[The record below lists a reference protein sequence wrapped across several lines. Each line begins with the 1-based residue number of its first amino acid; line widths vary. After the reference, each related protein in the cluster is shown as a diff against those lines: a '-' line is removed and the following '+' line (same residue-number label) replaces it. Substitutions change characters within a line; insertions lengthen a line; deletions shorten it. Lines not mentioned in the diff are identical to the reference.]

1 MKSKVITLLLFILS
15 FNFCYSQHKQH
26 NTPKKHKKSKVEI
39 NTQLLTVGGGI
50 MFITAGTLA
59 ITTRGD
65 KPFIDN
71 GTKWKVCPSEWA
83 IIGGFTVV
91 TFGVTFRF

>member
-1 MKSKVITLLLFILS
+1 MKFKIITLILLILS
-15 FNFCYSQHKQH
+15 FNFSYGQRSI
-26 NTPKKHKKSKVEI
+26 PKKHKKSKLEI
-39 NTQLLTVGGGI
+39 HTKLLTVGGGL

-71 GTKWKVCPSEWA
+71 GTKWKICPSEWA

-91 TFGVTFRF
+91 TFGITYRF

>member
-1 MKSKVITLLLFILS
+1 MKFKIITLILLILS
-15 FNFCYSQHKQH
+15 FNFSYGQRSI
-26 NTPKKHKKSKVEI
+26 PKKHKKSKVEI

-71 GTKWKVCPSEWA
+71 GTKWKICPSEWA

-91 TFGVTFRF
+91 TFGITYRF

>member
-1 MKSKVITLLLFILS
+1 MAKKVILLLLFISS
-15 FNFCYSQHKQH
+15 FNLCYSQHNQH
-26 NTPKKHKKSKVEI
+26 ITPKKHKKSKVEI
-39 NTQLLTVGGGI
+39 NTQLLTIGGGV

-59 ITTRGD
+59 MTTRGD

-71 GTKWKVCPSEWA
+71 GTKWKICPSEWA

-91 TFGVTFRF
+91 TFGVTYRF